1 MELLSFRSYITK
13 TLTTFVAGVFLFIA
27 IMIDYLIIGS
37 GLAGISFAELAF
49 KNNKTILVL
58 DNNSQNSSR
67 IAGGLYN
74 PVILKRFSEVWKA
87 QEQLVLMDEFYDNIE
102 NKLQRKFNF
111 KLPILRK
118 FFSIEEQNNW
128 FAASDK
134 KNLAPFLSTKL
145 VLKKYN
151 SIDSPFDYGEV
162 LHTGYVD
169 TALLL
174 DSYKEYLRENNL
186 LLEEFFDSVYI
197 EFFDF
202 GIQYKNIQA
211 RHIIFAEGFGL
222 HKNPFFNYLP
232 LDGTKG
238 ELFIIKAPDL
248 DLDIIVNTSVFIL
261 PLGND
266 LFKVGATYNWQ
277 DKTDLPTEE
286 GKQEL
291 LERIKEIIMCDCEI
305 VKHFAG
311 VRPTVKDRRPLI
323 GTHHE
328 RKSIHILN
336 GLGTRGVMLGPAMA
350 KALFDYIENE
360 TPLDSEIDI
369 KRFHKRYL
377 KTLILDRP

>member
-1 MELLSFRSYITK
+1 ML
-13 TLTTFVAGVFLFIA
+13 
-27 IMIDYLIIGS
+27 DYLIVGS
-37 GLAGISFAELAF
+37 GLAGISFAEIAL
-49 KNNKTILVL
+49 KNNKSILVL
-58 DNNSQNSSR
+58 DNKSQVSSR
-67 IAGGLYN
+67 VAGGLYN
-74 PVILKRFSEVWKA
+74 PVILKRFSEVWNA
-87 QEQLVLMDEFYDNIE
+87 EEQLVLMDEFYTEIE
-102 NKLQRKFNF
+102 TKLKTKFNF

-128 FAASDK
+128 FSASDK
-134 KNLAPFLSTKL
+134 KNLAPFLSTKIIST
-145 VLKKYN
+145 KYN
-151 SIDSPFDYGEV
+151 GIDSPYDYGEV

-174 DSYKEYLRENNL
+174 DTYRHYLQHNNL
-186 LLEEFFDSVYI
+186 LLEEFFDSLYL

-202 GIQYKNIQA
+202 GVQYKNIKA

-238 ELFIIKAPDL
+238 ELLIIKVPNL
-248 DLDIIVNTSVFIL
+248 DLDVIVNTSVFIL

-266 LFKVGATYNWQ
+266 LFKVGATYNWK
-277 DKTDLPTEE
+277 DKTDDPTEE

-291 LERIKEIIMCDCEI
+291 VERIKEILMCDFEI
-305 VKHFAG
+305 IEHFGG

-328 RKSIHILN
+328 LKSIHILN

-350 KALFDYIENE
+350 KALYNFIENKI
-360 TPLDSEIDI
+360 PLHPEIDI
-369 KRFHKRYL
+369 LRFHKKYL
-377 KTLILDRP
+377 KNSIYDRP